1 MLLGNETHT
10 HTPNLRYKLKI
21 ARESGSNKWASV
33 NFSGTR
39 QNGGG
44 GGVRKVRE
52 TLERAG
58 RKDKPTTLFIIHLQA
73 GENAA
78 KLHNL

>member
-1 MLLGNETHT
+1 MSLGVISGHLSTFRA
-10 HTPNLRYKLKI
+10 LDKL
-21 ARESGSNKWASV
+21 
-33 NFSGTR
+33 
-39 QNGGG
+39 GGG
-44 GGVRKVRE
+44 RVRKVRE

-73 GENAA
+73 GENAG

>member
-1 MLLGNETHT
+1 MKHTHT
-10 HTPNLRYKLKI
+10 HTPNLRYKLRI

-39 QNGGG
+39 Q
-44 GGVRKVRE
+44 KVRE

-73 GENAA
+73 GENAG

>member
-1 MLLGNETHT
+1 MG
-10 HTPNLRYKLKI
+10 
-21 ARESGSNKWASV
+21 G
-33 NFSGTR
+33 
-39 QNGGG
+39 GGG

-73 GENAA
+73 GENAG

>member
-1 MLLGNETHT
+1 MKHTHT
-10 HTPNLRYKLKI
+10 HTPNFRYKLRI

-33 NFSGTR
+33 NFSGAR

-44 GGVRKVRE
+44 GWGGVRKVRE

-58 RKDKPTTLFIIHLQA
+58 RKDKPTALFIIHLQA
-73 GENAA
+73 GENAG

>member
-1 MLLGNETHT
+1 MSLGV
-10 HTPNLRYKLKI
+10 I
-21 ARESGSNKWASV
+21 SGHLSTFRALDKM
-33 NFSGTR
+33 
-39 QNGGG
+39 G

-73 GENAA
+73 GENAG

>member
-1 MLLGNETHT
+1 MSLGV
-10 HTPNLRYKLKI
+10 I
-21 ARESGSNKWASV
+21 SGHLSTFRALDKM
-33 NFSGTR
+33 
-39 QNGGG
+39 GGW

-73 GENAA
+73 GENAG

>member
-1 MLLGNETHT
+1 MSLGV
-10 HTPNLRYKLKI
+10 I
-21 ARESGSNKWASV
+21 SGHLSTFRALDKM
-33 NFSGTR
+33 
-39 QNGGG
+39 GG

-73 GENAA
+73 GENAG

>member
-1 MLLGNETHT
+1 MKHTHTHT
-10 HTPNLRYKLKI
+10 HTPNLIYKLRI
-21 ARESGSNKWASV
+21 VRESGSNKWVSV

-39 QNGGG
+39 QNRG

-73 GENAA
+73 GENAG

>member
-1 MLLGNETHT
+1 MSLGV
-10 HTPNLRYKLKI
+10 I
-21 ARESGSNKWASV
+21 SGHLSTFRALDKM
-33 NFSGTR
+33 
-39 QNGGG
+39 GGG
-44 GGVRKVRE
+44 WGGVRKVRE

-73 GENAA
+73 GENAG

>member
-1 MLLGNETHT
+1 MSLGV
-10 HTPNLRYKLKI
+10 I
-21 ARESGSNKWASV
+21 SGHLSTFRALDKM
-33 NFSGTR
+33 G
-39 QNGGG
+39 GGG

-58 RKDKPTTLFIIHLQA
+58 KKDKPTTLFIIHLQA
-73 GENAA
+73 GENAG

>member
-1 MLLGNETHT
+1 MKHTHT
-10 HTPNLRYKLKI
+10 HTPNLIYKLRI
-21 ARESGSNKWASV
+21 VRESGSNKWASV

-39 QNGGG
+39 QNRG

-73 GENAA
+73 GENAG

>member
-1 MLLGNETHT
+1 MKHTHT
-10 HTPNLRYKLKI
+10 HTPNLRYKLRI

-39 QNGGG
+39 QNRG

-73 GENAA
+73 GENAG

>member
-1 MLLGNETHT
+1 MGICQLFGHWT
-10 HTPNLRYKLKI
+10 
-21 ARESGSNKWASV
+21 KW
-33 NFSGTR
+33 
-39 QNGGG
+39 GGG

-58 RKDKPTTLFIIHLQA
+58 RKDKPTALFIIHLQA
-73 GENAA
+73 EENAG

>member
-1 MLLGNETHT
+1 MKHT
-10 HTPNLRYKLKI
+10 HTPNLRYKLRI

-33 NFSGTR
+33 NFSGTG
-39 QNGGG
+39 QNGGGG

-58 RKDKPTTLFIIHLQA
+58 RKDKPTALFIIHLQA
-73 GENAA
+73 EENAG

>member
-1 MLLGNETHT
+1 MSLGV
-10 HTPNLRYKLKI
+10 I
-21 ARESGSNKWASV
+21 SGHLSTFRALDKM
-33 NFSGTR
+33 
-39 QNGGG
+39 GGG
-44 GGVRKVRE
+44 GAVRKVRE

-73 GENAA
+73 GENAG